1 VTAQLAHVAPAP
13 AGDLLATRKWATAEA
28 LVCAGVLA
36 SLGLGFYLPSHVPAA
51 LLLVLATAPVWVPV
65 LAAYRGGAALSVL
78 VLAALVAGVGL
89 TLLATGHH
97 AITRQALASDVSLVL
112 FTFCSIGVVLW
123 GRERL
128 GERSTGLMA
137 GTGMVAGALVHGASG
152 DLNFWKGGLS
162 TPVVVL
168 VLGMTAARAGW
179 TVLALLALAVTSVLF
194 DTRAQAVVL
203 FLSAL
208 LVAWQRRPRSAGRRA
223 SVIGTGL
230 VLAVLGLLA
239 YRVGTQVLV
248 SGYLGAEAQQRSVV
262 QIDRAGS
269 LLLGGR
275 PEIAATLA
283 LMRSHVQGYGF
294 GVAPRTADLIDA
306 KQGLSRINYDPNN
319 GYVERYM
326 FGDGFELH
334 SVVGDVWVYAGP
346 VGLLLVAVV
355 AVILVRGLADR
366 LPQRSAT
373 GLVLFLSLWTFWNL
387 LFSPLLNAALPLAL
401 AVGLTMSR
409 KVSAGSREIARRA

>member
-1 VTAQLAHVAPAP
+1 MTAQLAHVGLAP
-13 AGDLLATRKWATAEA
+13 AGDLLAARRWASAEA

-51 LLLVLATAPVWVPV
+51 LLLVLATAPVWIRV
-65 LAAYRGGAALSVL
+65 LAGYRGGAALSIFV
-78 VLAALVAGVGL
+78 VAAVVAGVGL

-123 GRERL
+123 GADRL

-137 GTGMVAGALVHGASG
+137 GLGMVAGALVHGASG

-168 VLGMTAARAGW
+168 VLGLTAARAGW

-203 FLSAL
+203 VLSAL

-283 LMRSHVQGYGF
+283 LMRSHIQGYGF

-306 KQGLSRINYDPNN
+306 KQGLARINYDPNN

-346 VGLLLVAVV
+346 VGLLLVALVV
-355 AVILVRGLADR
+355 LLLVRGLADR

-373 GLVLFLSLWTFWNL
+373 GLILFLSLWTFWNL

-409 KVSAGSREIARRA
+409 KVTPEPPGIA